1 MWIHLAYSS
10 DKKGRKYSER
20 GDKNLEGDWFNLH
33 LVTSQQLEC
42 VAFSFSTLWFLLGAR
57 ISEELLESEPSSCG
71 ANLMTF
77 KPYKAKLTRS
87 SVAFFV
93 AFGFA
98 SSSSCLCLSSCSSPQ
113 MDQLL
118 GSVMEMWV
126 DRMDNITQP
135 ERRKLSSLALLS
147 LLPSDNRCNTFSSSS
162 RFHTLLPSASTSRKK
177 LDNQIYEC
185 RKKQLMILCV
195 AFTGHCFF
203 MRRMMLWRLC
213 FCKQLFVCSLSALK
227 SCFHSCYF
235 KIASTKRQRQ
245 SVIRK

>member
-1 MWIHLAYSS
+1 MSSIKIFNDCLSPLEDWSSTFFCCFVSTLKEEFLSPFGRKSKHLKELGFLKMWIHLAYPS

-57 ISEELLESEPSSCG
+57 SSEELLESEPSSCG

-77 KPYKAKLTRS
+77 EPYKAKLTRS
-87 SVAFFV
+87 SVAFLV

-98 SSSSCLCLSSCSSPQ
+98 SSSSCLCLSPCSSPQ

-162 RFHTLLPSASTSRKK
+162 HFHTLLPSASTSRK
-177 LDNQIYEC
+177 
-185 RKKQLMILCV
+185 
-195 AFTGHCFF
+195 
-203 MRRMMLWRLC
+203 
-213 FCKQLFVCSLSALK
+213 S
-227 SCFHSCYF
+227 
-235 KIASTKRQRQ
+235 
-245 SVIRK
+245 